1 MTPYQ
6 EYISVWHN
14 LSALQNE
21 NRFSRIFK
29 CCRKILM
36 IIAWKTSAATWCETL
51 KIHSLPVN
59 LSVSTCPSSKLVL
72 WWPTNNSEMY
82 FQESL
87 TQRAHQVYT
96 LWLWSNPQAVMYC
109 INIMCKDCCFLSI
122 LDLYPRQPSKL
133 CRRFNSVASR
143 LRLVDPWCYVLWL
156 EIRLLVRSSIP
167 GNVNI
172 LVGNLPAP
180 NCTSWPILAITPWIS
195 RRLVNSSTWYRNKL
209 KTRWQEN

>member
-1 MTPYQ
+1 
-6 EYISVWHN
+6 
-14 LSALQNE
+14 
-21 NRFSRIFK
+21 
-29 CCRKILM
+29 M

-156 EIRLLVRSSIP
+156 EIRLLVGHQYREM
-167 GNVNI
+167 
-172 LVGNLPAP
+172 
-180 NCTSWPILAITPWIS
+180 WIS
-195 RRLVNSSTWYRNKL
+195 WLVIYRLPTARRDQYWQLLHESVADWSTHQHDTGTNWKRDDKKIKF
-209 KTRWQEN
+209 KTRWLYVKTKLEMEHLPWMLVFLLQSGM